1 MAASTCSAWT
11 SWATSNWTAAA
22 RNCSSMCSPNG
33 KRRHRSRSLPTQRS
47 ASGPAPSPT
56 HACAPRSSTGSP
68 STPTSSRPAATP
80 TDSRPPARSSR
91 KPPQQALH
99 GTVHSRH
106 HWTATKRG
114 GHHGHTPHQPADLRP
129 RRHQHR
135 NRQGQLPPDRHPA
148 QPLPRLPHHRQPNH
162 PQRTA
167 RIPHRQGTLT
177 PHRGRLVHRHAQPQ
191 GPQRQHL
198 PRPHPHHHTLTPDWP
213 TARWGHFKLLHRG
226 QLRLTQPRLAT
237 RRGAR
242 RSGLL
247 HPRRRG
253 VRQHQ
258 RPGMGLRRPGRLP
271 RGSRHRP
278 YRRARHR
285 RRRGRPGARARP
297 PRRAAHQRDRSL
309 RPARPPVTLPRRPRR
324 RRRGPGRR
332 DRRLHPYPGTRPA
345 PIREDRAMYP
355 VTLTGRAV
363 TLREFRRDDAA
374 AAFSV
379 VGDEDVT
386 RWLSFDA
393 RDRDST
399 QAMIDGALE
408 RAEITP
414 RTEYY
419 LAVTLPDDELIGFA
433 RLGLS
438 GVQAAQLGYAIRR
451 DLWGHGYATDATRTL
466 VDFGFRQLG

>member
-22 RNCSSMCSPNG
+22 RNCSSRCSPNG

-68 STPTSSRPAATP
+68 STPTSSKPAASLTG
-80 TDSRPPARSSR
+80 SRPLARGSR

-106 HWTATKRG
+106 RWTATKRG

-148 QPLPRLPHHRQPNH
+148 QPLPRLPHHRQPDH
-162 PQRTA
+162 PQRAA

-226 QLRLTQPRLAT
+226 QLRLTQPDAVGDLREVIGGIHPPVLDNGLEAAIATLA
-237 RRGAR
+237 AR
-242 RSGLL
+242 SPVPVDAHVEIVNRPSAAIETIVYFCVAELL
-247 HPRRRG
+247 TNVAKHSAATQARIEATQPE
-253 VRQHQ
+253 
-258 RPGMGLRRPGRLP
+258 GRLRLVVTDDG
-271 RGSRHRP
+271 RGGAAGHG
-278 YRRARHR
+278 AVA
-285 RRRGRPGARARP
+285 GGGAGGTGLPGLA
-297 PRRAAHQRDRSL
+297 DRI
-309 RPARPPVTLPRRPRR
+309 ATV
-324 RRRGPGRR
+324 
-332 DRRLHPYPGTRPA
+332 
-345 PIREDRAMYP
+345 
-355 VTLTGRAV
+355 
-363 TLREFRRDDAA
+363 
-374 AAFSV
+374 
-379 VGDEDVT
+379 
-386 RWLSFDA
+386 
-393 RDRDST
+393 
-399 QAMIDGALE
+399 DGALDI
-408 RAEITP
+408 ASPPGGPTVIT
-414 RTEYY
+414 
-419 LAVTLPDDELIGFA
+419 VDLPL
-433 RLGLS
+433 
-438 GVQAAQLGYAIRR
+438 Q
-451 DLWGHGYATDATRTL
+451 
-466 VDFGFRQLG
+466 